1 MRTHTLLSGLCL
13 PVRPVLNIG
22 ILAHVDA
29 GKTSLTERLLF
40 DTGAI
45 DRLGSVDAGS
55 TCTDSGEL
63 ERRRGITIRTAV
75 APFRVGGLRVNLVDT
90 PGHSDFIAEVERA
103 LGVLDAAVLVLSAV
117 EGVQAQTRV
126 LMKTLRRLRLPTLL
140 FVNKT
145 DRAGAREAET
155 LAAVRRRLTPHV
167 IPMGTVRGIGT
178 PGARTVPGS
187 YEDAAFRE
195 AVAEVLA
202 EHDEALLAALVDDRP
217 VTPFELREALA
228 RQTAQGLVHPVHF
241 GSAVSGE
248 GVAGLIDGMVHHLP
262 PARGGSGR
270 EATGTVFAVDRGP
283 SGEKTAY
290 LRLFSGAVSERDR
303 VTLHRQ
309 EPGGG
314 RTEHTGRVTSLVA
327 VEAGEPGTARR
338 RATAGDIAR
347 IKGLAEVR
355 VGDRLGPAH
364 EGAQTPHFAPP
375 GLEAVVRPVRPGD
388 AARLHAALTAL
399 ADQDPLIG
407 TRALPAGGG
416 TSVLLYGEVQKEIV
430 AATLAEEFGVDA
442 VFEPSSTV
450 HREWV
455 TGTGEAYEEIGRHG
469 GQAFWATVGLRVEPG
484 APDAGTVFRRET
496 ELGALP
502 LAFDRAIEE
511 TVHRTLAQGLYG
523 WPVTGCVVT
532 LTRSG
537 FAAPVSTAADFRRL
551 TPLVLMAA
559 LAEAGTRVYEPCHA
573 YELEAP
579 ADTLSAVTGLLAGLG
594 AAVHDTAAGPEVC
607 VLKGT
612 VPARSAPAAE
622 RRLPALT
629 RGEGVWWTLPAADRP
644 CEGRPPVRPRTDGNP
659 LNRAAYLRHLTAAR
673 NGAPSGASDGAAPAD
688 RA

>member
-1 MRTHTLLSGLCL
+1 MHPQLPVPSRHTL
-13 PVRPVLNIG
+13 PPLNIG

-55 TCTDSGEL
+55 TRTDSGEI

-75 APFRVGGLRVNLVDT
+75 APFRARGLRVNLIDT

-103 LGVLDAAVLVLSAV
+103 LGVLDGAVLVLSAV
-117 EGVQAQTRV
+117 EGVQAHTRV

-155 LAAVRRRLTPHV
+155 LAAVRRRLTPRV
-167 IPMGTVRGIGT
+167 VPMGTVRGIGT

-202 EHDEALLAALVDDRP
+202 EEDEALLAQLVEGRP
-217 VTPFELREALA
+217 VCAGDVREALA
-228 RQTAQGLVHPVHF
+228 RQTAGGLVHPVYF
-241 GSAVSGE
+241 GSAVSGQ
-248 GVAGLIDGMVHHLP
+248 GVADLIDGMARYLRPAGGFTP
-262 PARGGSGR
+262 PTAGTECTSPD
-270 EATGTVFAVDRGP
+270 ATGTVFAVDRGP

-290 LRLFSGAVSERDR
+290 LRLFSGAVAQRDR
-303 VTLHRQ
+303 ITLHRR
-309 EPGGG
+309 EADGSHK
-314 RTEHTGRVTSLVA
+314 EHSGRVTSLDV
-327 VEAGEPGTARR
+327 VEAPAEGADARH

-347 IKGLAEVR
+347 VRGLAEVR
-355 VGDRLGPAH
+355 VGDRLGPVRDGAH
-364 EGAQTPHFAPP
+364 RPHFAPP
-375 GLEAVVRPVRPGD
+375 GLETVVRPVRPED
-388 AARLHAALTAL
+388 AARLHTALAAL

-407 TRALPAGGG
+407 TRTLPAGGG

-430 AATLAEEFGVDA
+430 AATLAEEFGIDA

-450 HREWV
+450 HRERV
-455 TGTGEAYEEIGRHG
+455 TGTGEAYEEIDRHG
-469 GQAFWATVGLRVEPG
+469 GHVFWATVGLRVGPG
-484 APDAGTVFRRET
+484 VPGSGTVFRRET

-511 TVHRTLAQGLYG
+511 TVHRTLAQGLFG
-523 WPVTGCVVT
+523 WPVADCTVT

-537 FAAPVSTAADFRRL
+537 YAAPVSTAADFRRL

-559 LAEAGTRVYEPCHA
+559 LTQAGTRVYEPCHA
-573 YELEAP
+573 YELEVP
-579 ADTLSAVTGLLAGLG
+579 ADTLSAVAGALAALG
-594 AAVHDTAAGPEVC
+594 AEIHDTETGPEVC
-607 VLKGT
+607 TLKGAI
-612 VPARSAPAAE
+612 PARHAPDAE

-629 RGEGVWWTLPAADRP
+629 RGEALWWTHPTEDRP
-644 CEGRPPVRPRTDGNP
+644 HQGPPPRRPRTDGNP
-659 LNRAAYLRHLTAAR
+659 LNRAAYLRHLTAVRPGPSAAR
-673 NGAPSGASDGAAPAD
+673 A
-688 RA
+688 

>member
-1 MRTHTLLSGLCL
+1 MRTHTLLSGLTL
-13 PVRPVLNIG
+13 PAQPVLNIG

-55 TCTDSGEL
+55 TRTDSGDI

-103 LGVLDAAVLVLSAV
+103 LGVLDGAVLVLSAV

-167 IPMGTVRGIGT
+167 VPMGTVHGIGA

-187 YEDAAFRE
+187 YEDPAFRE
-195 AVAEVLA
+195 AMAETLA
-202 EHDEALLAALVDDRP
+202 EHDDALLAKLVEDRP
-217 VTPFELREALA
+217 VTPWELRRTLA
-228 RQTAQGLVHPVHF
+228 RQTGLGRVHPVYF
-241 GSAVSGE
+241 GSALSGE
-248 GVAGLIDGMVHHLP
+248 GVADLVGGIVRYLP
-262 PARGGSGR
+262 PARRTGR
-270 EATGTVFAVDRGP
+270 ETTGTVFAVDRGP

-303 VTLHRQ
+303 ITLHRQ
-309 EPGGG
+309 HADGA
-314 RTEHTGRVTSLVA
+314 RTEHAGRVTSLTA
-327 VEAGEPGTARR
+327 VEAGEPGTVRR

-347 IKGLAEVR
+347 IRGLPEVR
-355 VGDRLGPAH
+355 VGDRLGPVRDGAH
-364 EGAQTPHFAPP
+364 HRHFAAPS
-375 GLEAVVRPVRPGD
+375 LETVVRPVHPED
-388 AARLHAALTAL
+388 AARLHGALAAL

-407 TRALPAGGG
+407 TRTLPAGGG
-416 TSVLLYGEVQKEIV
+416 TSVLLYGEVQKEII
-430 AATLAEEFGVDA
+430 AATLAEEFGVEA

-450 HREWV
+450 HRERL
-455 TGTGEAYEEIGRHG
+455 TGTGEAHEEIDRHG
-469 GQAFWATVGLRVEPG
+469 GHVFWATIGLRTEPG
-484 APDAGTVFRRET
+484 APGSGTVFRRDT

-523 WPVTGCVVT
+523 WPVTDCTVT

-537 FAAPVSTAADFRRL
+537 YAAPVSTAADFRRL

-559 LAEAGTRVYEPCHA
+559 LARAGTAVYEPCHA

-579 ADTLSAVTGLLAGLG
+579 ADTLSAVAGALAALG
-594 AAVHDTAAGPEVC
+594 AEIHDTETGPEVC

-612 VPARSAPAAE
+612 IPARHAPGAE

-629 RGEGVWWTLPAADRP
+629 RGEALWWTHPTEDRP
-644 CEGRPPVRPRTDGNP
+644 HRGRPPRRPRTDGNP
-659 LNRAAYLRHLTAAR
+659 LNRAAYLRRLTAV
-673 NGAPSGASDGAAPAD
+673 